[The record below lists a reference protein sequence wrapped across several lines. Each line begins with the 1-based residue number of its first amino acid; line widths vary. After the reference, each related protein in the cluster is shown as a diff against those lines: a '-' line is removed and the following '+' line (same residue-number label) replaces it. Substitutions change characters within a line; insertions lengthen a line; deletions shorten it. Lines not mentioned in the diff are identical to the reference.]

1 MYISNWEWEDKGSLN
16 IVSDKCLFSLAFLLI
31 LSKFCWPGFK
41 TIERT
46 EKLEDIIH
54 KDQNLLLPNVLESKS
69 VLSGSEGTSLV

>member
-54 KDQNLLLPNVLESKS
+54 K
-69 VLSGSEGTSLV
+69 G